1 MLLFGEILFI
11 VIFFPF
17 LNGGDAISDHQ
28 CVFPSL
34 IFQWRLKRLWNYLF
48 ENYGMGEPEMDM
60 IWSEAGL
67 VRSLIKLTFRG
78 S

>member
-1 MLLFGEILFI
+1 MFLFVENLFI
-11 VIFFPF
+11 EVLLPFF
-17 LNGGDAISDHQ
+17 NSVKISDYE
-28 CVFPSL
+28 CVSASL